1 MKPLSFICI
10 ALVFSTIYSLINC
23 SVYGE
28 SCRNYS
34 PLSFR
39 FFSQPFVRF
48 LEKNKN
54 VIHQP
59 RSVRIRKNCA
69 LCLVYPRPRAQ
80 FFPIRTDLG
89 WWITHIYIYIYI
101 YIFLDR
107 TQLFWPNAQCHL
119 QGLNKLFLHL
129 MRALLLHNN
138 DRLSLIF
145 SCMLLIRNH
154 KIFLVQFEIN
164 CVNWFPFHLYL
175 KRCLLLNYII
185 DEPAALISPF
195 PKIFLRTDINECPPF
210 LPAQTQSLATDCT
223 ASYSCT
229 HSVYAILVAERIEA
243 EGIRI

>member
-10 ALVFSTIYSLINC
+10 AFVFSTIYSLINC

-54 VIHQP
+54 VIRQP
-59 RSVRIRKNCA
+59 RSVRK
-69 LCLVYPRPRAQ
+69 LCPLSCVSKTSGIVFPNTDRPWLVNN
-80 FFPIRTDLG
+80 T
-89 WWITHIYIYIYI
+89 YI
-101 YIFLDR
+101 YIFFDR
-107 TQLFWPNAQCHL
+107 TRLFWPNARCHL

-138 DRLSLIF
+138 DRLSRIF

-154 KIFLVQFEIN
+154 IIFLVQFEIN

-210 LPAQTQSLATDCT
+210 LPAQTQSLATDYT

-229 HSVYAILVAERIEA
+229 HSVYAILNNVQNELKLKE
-243 EGIRI
+243 